1 MKTTLETLRRRL
13 TEQVVGS
20 DDAAFCVLTAL
31 LAGGHVL
38 IQGAPGI
45 GKTSL
50 AKSLAQ
56 LIDGTFRRVQFTPDL
71 LPSDLLGHSI
81 FNQATGEFEF
91 VEGPVFSHL
100 VLADEINRTSPR
112 IQSAL
117 LECMNESQVSI
128 DGVTRKLASPFL
140 VIATQNNRYA
150 AGTFPLPEP
159 QLDRFLLS
167 VEMTLPDA
175 ESQAEILRLHAGGLN
190 GSGLESL
197 VSVETVAD
205 WQARVRQLPVADS
218 ICRYI
223 VSLCDAA
230 REHPALGDGVSARGS
245 IALMRAAQA
254 AAVLDGHEAVYPDD
268 VKRMVVP
275 VLAHRLSPAG
285 EEYGSELPRRGRV
298 IAVLREILETVP
310 VP

>member
-1 MKTTLETLRRRL
+1 MKTTLDTLQRRL
-13 TEQVVGS
+13 TETVVGS
-20 DDAAFCVLTAL
+20 DEAAFCLLSAL
-31 LAGGHVL
+31 LANGHVL

-50 AKSLAQ
+50 AQTLAA

-100 VLADEINRTSPR
+100 MLADEINRTSPR

-117 LECMNESQVSI
+117 LECMNEAQVSI
-128 DGVTRKLASPFL
+128 DGVTRKLAAPFL
-140 VIATQNNRYA
+140 VVATQNNRYA
-150 AGTFPLPEP
+150 SGTFPLPEP

-167 VEMTLPDA
+167 VEMKLPDL
-175 ESQAEILRLHAGGLN
+175 ESQAEILRLHAGGKN
-190 GSGLESL
+190 GSTLEPV

-205 WQARVRQLPVADS
+205 WQREVAELPVADS
-218 ICRYI
+218 ICRY
-223 VSLCDAA
+223 VVALGEAA
-230 REHPALGDGVSARGS
+230 RNHPALGDGISARGS

-254 AAVLDGHEAVYPDD
+254 AAVLEGHEAVYPDD
-268 VKRMVVP
+268 VKRMTIP
-275 VLAHRLSPAG
+275 VFAHRLVPAG
-285 EEYGSELPRRGRV
+285 DEYGSELPRRGRV
-298 IAVLREILETVP
+298 ISVLREILDTTP